1 MPSWLPESPLSPFPA
16 AVTLRAVPPP
26 GAPGRNVYPLLHPR
40 PPLASTSL
48 ALPSAA
54 ASRSPPSVHN
64 SWPCA
69 CSRWL
74 LPCSHPRPHV
84 PTSALPPLTPGVTP
98 AETALRALSNEVSE
112 NPIWSGNPADC
123 RLPTLGMP
131 RLPPNVS
138 ESGERKTLP
147 RNTHTAGSSSSCAG
161 DTVVGRDLP
170 LHTPTR
176 SPKGPTGPPHP
187 THSKPSDSPAASH
200 KGLAV
205 TVNLY

>member
-1 MPSWLPESPLSPFPA
+1 MPSWLLESALSAFPG
-16 AVTLRAVPPP
+16 AVTLRAVPHP
-26 GAPGRNVYPLLHPR
+26 GAPGRNVYPLLRPR
-40 PPLASTSL
+40 PPLASTTL

-74 LPCSHPRPHV
+74 LLCSHPRPHV

-98 AETALRALSNEVSE
+98 AGTVLPPLANEVSE
-112 NPIWSGNPADC
+112 NPLWSGNPADC
-123 RLPTLGMP
+123 RLPIPGKP

-147 RNTHTAGSSSSCAG
+147 RNSHTPGSWSSCDG
-161 DTVVGRDLP
+161 TTLDRHDLP
-170 LHTPTR
+170 LHTPTPPPKHPT
-176 SPKGPTGPPHP
+176 SPPNPPHIIP
-187 THSKPSDSPAASH
+187 TNSPP
-200 KGLAV
+200 
-205 TVNLY
+205 